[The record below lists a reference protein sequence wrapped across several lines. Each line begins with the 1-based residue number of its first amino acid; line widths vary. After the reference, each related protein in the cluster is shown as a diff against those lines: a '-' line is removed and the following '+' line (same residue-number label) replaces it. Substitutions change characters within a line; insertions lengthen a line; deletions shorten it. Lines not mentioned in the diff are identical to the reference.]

1 MKIRLNPHTLQRAFV
16 LLLFSLVAGISS
28 VFAQGYT
35 YLQFSG
41 NGRTVL
47 LAKDGALTVFSTTE
61 DAPAGDG
68 YQWTLETVSG
78 DNVRLK
84 NKEGMYVTSNLTLTN
99 RQDQAAEFTKT
110 ENTYSSATYG
120 GSRYDLVYNGKAL
133 GVKNGQLIWAV
144 EDSRYGCIRLANNV
158 KGAKVTPFVSKE
170 GGEVRWYY
178 MELLLNGS
186 ECVKD
191 AGAENKLQKYPTPS
205 AKNLRAFMW
214 SVYEANDKGD
224 VYFKSVDGN
233 FFCQKD
239 GTYQYSTSTKTDRC
253 KYRICDVA
261 DQTDGKYQEAFVL
274 YNTNTE
280 TKKYVFPYG
289 SGNPDVG
296 MGSNLHP
303 AEAMRFIP
311 TTLPTGPHI
320 YQFSANAATAI
331 YDNGTG
337 VTMQP
342 VGSEVAG
349 YQWTLEQVGGAYVLK
364 SGRNNYLKRA
374 GEALTVT
381 TNRDEALKV
390 FPCGS
395 AYDDR
400 HYVLTLADDASKA
413 VGVKDGQ
420 LAIVE
425 ANSFYSVVRILDST
439 DEVKGAVAPKF
450 SDISNVYYYK
460 LQFKANPKGNARLTL
475 TSTGYDNPVT
485 RMEFEPTSASQ
496 NWKLEPAKHANSK
509 SGDFYLVNQL
519 RSEERR

>member
-28 VFAQGYT
+28 VFAQEYT

-47 LAKDGALTVFSTTE
+47 LAKNGALTVVSTTE

-99 RQDQAAEFTKT
+99 SQDQAATFTKT
-110 ENTYSSATYG
+110 ENTYSKGRKSYGEDVEVPTHG
-120 GSRYDLVYNGKAL
+120 GSRYDLVYGGKAL
-133 GVKNGQLIWAV
+133 GMKNGQLIWTV

-158 KGAKVTPFVSKE
+158 KGAKVTPLVCSE
-170 GGEVRWYY
+170 GGKAYWYY
-178 MELLLNGS
+178 MELLGNGS

-191 AGAENKLQKYPTPS
+191 AGAEKKLEKYSTPS
-205 AKNLRAFMW
+205 DKNLRAYMW
-214 SVYEANDKGD
+214 SVYEANEQGD
-224 VYFKSVDGN
+224 VYFKSIDGN

-239 GTYQYSTSTKTDRC
+239 NTYQYSTSTESSKHI
-253 KYRICDVA
+253 YRICDVA
-261 DQTDGKYQEAFVL
+261 DQTNEKYQDAFVL
-274 YNTNTE
+274 YNTNT
-280 TKKYVFPYG
+280 TKYVYPYR
-289 SGNPDVG
+289 SGNSDVG
-296 MGSNLHP
+296 ILSQLDPG
-303 AEAMRFIP
+303 EAMRFIP
-311 TTLPTGPHI
+311 TTGPHI
-320 YQFSANAATAI
+320 YQISANAATAI
-331 YDNGTG
+331 YDNGTS

-364 SGRNNYLKRA
+364 SGRENYLKQA
-374 GEALTVT
+374 GNALTVT

-400 HYVLTLADDASKA
+400 HHVLTLADDASKA

-439 DEVKGAVAPKF
+439 DEVKGAVVPKF
-450 SDISNVYYYK
+450 SDISHVYYYK

-485 RMEFEPTSASQ
+485 RMEFEPTSARQ
-496 NWKLEPAKHANSK
+496 NWTLEPARHANSK
-509 SGDFYLVNQL
+509 QGDF
-519 RSEERR
+519 

>member
-28 VFAQGYT
+28 VFAQDTYT

-47 LAKDGALTVFSTTE
+47 LAKDGALTVVSTTE

-84 NKEGMYVTSNLTLTN
+84 NKEGMYVTADLRLTN
-99 RQDQAAEFTKT
+99 SQDQAATFTKT
-110 ENTYSSATYG
+110 ENTYSSTTYG
-120 GSRYDLVYNGKAL
+120 GLKRYDLVYGGKGAL
-133 GVKNGQLIWAV
+133 GVKNGQLIWTV

-158 KGAKVTPFVSKE
+158 KGAKVTPFVSSE
-170 GGEVRWYY
+170 GGEVHWYY
-178 MELLLNGS
+178 MELLRNGS

-191 AGAENKLQKYPTPS
+191 AGAGKILEKYSTPS
-205 AKNLRAFMW
+205 DKNLRAFMW
-214 SVYEANDKGD
+214 CVYEANDKGD
-224 VYFKSVDGN
+224 VYIKSVDGN
-233 FFCQKD
+233 YFYRN
-239 GTYQYSTSTKTDRC
+239 GSYQCSASTKPGNSVYT
-253 KYRICDVA
+253 ICDVS
-261 DQTDGKYQEAFVL
+261 DQSNDNAFVL
-274 YNTNTE
+274 RNSGTNY
-280 TKKYVFPYG
+280 YVLPYG
-289 SGNPDVG
+289 NNDNKVG
-296 MGSNLHP
+296 WASSFLM
-303 AEAMRFIP
+303 AAAMRFISTP
-311 TTLPTGPHI
+311 PPTGPHI

-331 YDNGTG
+331 YDNGTS

-364 SGRNNYLKRA
+364 SGRDNYLKQA
-374 GEALTVT
+374 GAALTVT
-381 TNRDEALKV
+381 TNRDEALRL

-413 VGVKDGQ
+413 LGVKDGQ

-439 DEVKGAVAPKF
+439 NEVKSAVAPKF
-450 SDISNVYYYK
+450 SDISNVYY
-460 LQFKANPKGNARLTL
+460 
-475 TSTGYDNPVT
+475 
-485 RMEFEPTSASQ
+485 
-496 NWKLEPAKHANSK
+496 
-509 SGDFYLVNQL
+509 
-519 RSEERR
+519 

>member
-28 VFAQGYT
+28 VFAQENTYT

-47 LAKDGALTVFSTTE
+47 LAKDGALTVVSTTE

-68 YQWTLETVSG
+68 YQWALETVSG

-84 NKEGMYVTSNLTLTN
+84 NKEGMYVTSNLRLTN
-99 RQDQAAEFTKT
+99 SQNLAAVFTKE

-120 GSRYDLVYNGKAL
+120 GSRYDLVYGGKAL
-133 GVKNGQLIWAV
+133 GVKNGQLFWTV

-158 KGAKVTPFVSKE
+158 KGAKVTPLVCSE
-170 GGEVRWYY
+170 GGKAYWYY
-178 MELLLNGS
+178 MELLWNGS

-191 AGAENKLQKYPTPS
+191 AGAGKNLEKSSTPS
-205 AKNLRAFMW
+205 AKNLRAYMW

-224 VYFKSVDGN
+224 VYIKSVDGN
-233 FFCQKD
+233 YFYRN
-239 GTYQYSTSTKTDRC
+239 GSYQCSASTKPGNSVYT
-253 KYRICDVA
+253 ICDVS
-261 DQTDGKYQEAFVL
+261 DQSNDNVFVL
-274 YNTNTE
+274 CNSGTSYYVLPYNNNSN
-280 TKKYVFPYG
+280 K
-289 SGNPDVG
+289 VG
-296 MGSNLHP
+296 WASSFNMI
-303 AEAMRFIP
+303 EAMRFIP
-311 TTLPTGPHI
+311 STGPHI

-364 SGRNNYLKRA
+364 SGRNNYLKQA
-374 GEALTVT
+374 GAALTVT
-381 TNRDEALKV
+381 TNRDEALRL

-413 VGVKDGQ
+413 LGVKDGQ

-439 DEVKGAVAPKF
+439 NEVKGAVAPKF

-460 LQFKANPKGNARLTL
+460 LQFKANPKGDARLTL
-475 TSTGYDNPVT
+475 TGTGYDNPVT
-485 RMEFEPTSASQ
+485 RKEFEPTSASQ
-496 NWKLEPAKHANSK
+496 NWKL
-509 SGDFYLVNQL
+509 
-519 RSEERR
+519 